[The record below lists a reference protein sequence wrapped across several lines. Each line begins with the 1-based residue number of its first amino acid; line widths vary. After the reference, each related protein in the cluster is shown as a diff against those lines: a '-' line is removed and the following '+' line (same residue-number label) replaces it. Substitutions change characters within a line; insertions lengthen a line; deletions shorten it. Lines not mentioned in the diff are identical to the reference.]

1 MSYRVYVNGY
11 QCLGNNEF
19 PEVLRKALNKQ
30 RGKNISKQRLLFY
43 QFWNKRITTNYWG
56 FRKIYYRKRR
66 VVCKK

>member
-43 QFWNKRITTNYWG
+43 QF
-56 FRKIYYRKRR
+56 
-66 VVCKK
+66 